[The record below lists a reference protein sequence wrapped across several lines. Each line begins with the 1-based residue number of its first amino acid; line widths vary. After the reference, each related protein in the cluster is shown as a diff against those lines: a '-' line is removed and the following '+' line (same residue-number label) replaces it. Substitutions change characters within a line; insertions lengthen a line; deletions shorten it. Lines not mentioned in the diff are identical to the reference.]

1 MKDHQGQRWM
11 EDQSRGRKMKSSQ
24 LNPIPLSR
32 GNKHHGIAM
41 VSLSANNDDD
51 AAD

>member
-1 MKDHQGQRWM
+1 MDGGSEM
-11 EDQSRGRKMKSSQ
+11 GRKIKSSQ
-24 LNPIPLSR
+24 LYLIPLSR

-41 VSLSANNDDD
+41 VSLSANNDDV